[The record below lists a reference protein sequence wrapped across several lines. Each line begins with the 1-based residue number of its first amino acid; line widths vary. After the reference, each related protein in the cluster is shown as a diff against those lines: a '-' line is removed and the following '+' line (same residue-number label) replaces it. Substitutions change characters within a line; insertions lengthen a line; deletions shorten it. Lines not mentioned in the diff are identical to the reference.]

1 LSTIVLLFR
10 SESRSTADAD
20 YGGNVG
26 ETATGEGGGSIQHE
40 RPFARGGP
48 AGASARASIGRTP
61 SSTTLPI
68 SADRIQ
74 LKAILLPASNIPYVV
89 DVMSIDY
96 GGSGASLTYEL
107 RFFEF
112 TLLMRRPVLR
122 QCTYHSRL
130 CEQVQIAPCA
140 PNPRG
145 AIVRVLDSPVAR
157 SACASVTAYRP
168 AASAPI

>member
-1 LSTIVLLFR
+1 MGAT
-10 SESRSTADAD
+10 
-20 YGGNVG
+20 VG
-26 ETATGEGGGSIQHE
+26 ETATGEGGGSISTSA
-40 RPFARGGP
+40 PGGP

-122 QCTYHSRL
+122 QYTYHSRL

-157 SACASVTAYRP
+157 SACASVTAYRRQVRR
-168 AASAPI
+168 SET